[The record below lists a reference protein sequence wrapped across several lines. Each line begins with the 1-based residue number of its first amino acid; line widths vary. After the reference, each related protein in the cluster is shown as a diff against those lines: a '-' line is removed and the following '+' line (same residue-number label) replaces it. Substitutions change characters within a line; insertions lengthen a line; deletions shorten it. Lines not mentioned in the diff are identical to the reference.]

1 MGEDRRLRSGKKPL
15 SDIVTHLVP
24 DHGDELPDSE
34 GNVVE
39 THAGGDKVLSGA
51 STTADL
57 TYKSPNN
64 LSDEEATQK
73 REKMKRKNAELDAV
87 KSTNAELYSQV
98 NKMQKKIEN
107 EEYQDRT
114 DLMADF
120 AEFAEMYSTLRVDI
134 SGSTD
139 ADGPLENGEEAEA
152 A

>member
-1 MGEDRRLRSGKKPL
+1 
-15 SDIVTHLVP
+15 
-24 DHGDELPDSE
+24 
-34 GNVVE
+34 
-39 THAGGDKVLSGA
+39 
-51 STTADL
+51 
-57 TYKSPNN
+57 
-64 LSDEEATQK
+64 
-73 REKMKRKNAELDAV
+73 MKRKNAELDAV